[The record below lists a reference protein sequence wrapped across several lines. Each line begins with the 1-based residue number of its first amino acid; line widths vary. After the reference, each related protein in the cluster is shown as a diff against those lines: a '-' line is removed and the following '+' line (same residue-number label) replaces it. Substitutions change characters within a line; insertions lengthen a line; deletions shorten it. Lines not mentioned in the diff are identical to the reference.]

1 VSLGGAG
8 RVAAW
13 SLLAGACWVALAA
26 RLEAQS
32 DAAPPSAQAPAP
44 PASKPAAA
52 EPGAD
57 WQPRTEAVIGQLQ
70 RGEWSA
76 AEAGSRS
83 LVREMVAWIAG
94 GEGAARSIA
103 LMTAFQAVAEA
114 GLHRED
120 DARWHWHIAQQIVP
134 EISAMKMGM
143 FGAAGAVLLG
153 QEPRRDCAAAVVEGA
168 DVIKPR
174 PTERPKPEYPEALRA
189 AGVHGLV
196 TIEALV
202 GADGTP
208 RSPRVLTAG
217 APPTLILAAAE
228 SLRRSRFA
236 PAQRAGVAVPYCY
249 SSSMRFELVD
259 RPKR

>member
-1 VSLGGAG
+1 MSLRAAG
-8 RVAAW
+8 RAAVW
-13 SLLAGACWVALAA
+13 SLLAAAPCFALTA
-26 RLEAQS
+26 RLDAQS
-32 DAAPPSAQAPAP
+32 AAATPIAQAPAP
-44 PASKPAAA
+44 PASQPAAA

-70 RGEWSA
+70 RGEWAA

-114 GLHRED
+114 GLGRED
-120 DARWHWHIAQQIVP
+120 DALWHWHIAQQIVP

-143 FGAAGAVLLG
+143 FGAGGAVLLG
-153 QEPRRDCAAAVVEGA
+153 QEPRQDCAAAAAEGA
-168 DVIKPR
+168 DVTKPR

-208 RSPRVLTAG
+208 RSPRVLTPG
-217 APPTLILAAAE
+217 APPTLVLAAAE

-236 PAQRAGVAVPYCY
+236 PAQRAGIPVAYCY

>member
-1 VSLGGAG
+1 LIAACSLA
-8 RVAAW
+8 VT
-13 SLLAGACWVALAA
+13 A
-26 RLEAQS
+26 RLDAQS
-32 DAAPPSAQAPAP
+32 PAAPPSAQAPAP
-44 PASKPAAA
+44 PGSPSAAGA
-52 EPGAD
+52 PGAD

-70 RGEWSA
+70 RGEWAA

-83 LVREMVAWIAG
+83 LLREMVAWIAG
-94 GEGAARSIA
+94 GEGASRSIA

-114 GLHRED
+114 GLRRED
-120 DARWHWHIAQQIVP
+120 DALWHWHIAQQIVP

-168 DVIKPR
+168 DVTRPR
-174 PTERPKPEYPEALRA
+174 PSERPKPEYPEALRA

-208 RSPRVLTAG
+208 RSPRVLTPD

-236 PAQRAGVAVPYCY
+236 PAQRAGIAVPYCY
-249 SSSMRFELVD
+249 SSTMRFELID